1 MQERREKVVEIYQTY
16 SRDPSLIDG
25 HRKDAALQATRFHI
39 FEQFGKLEDF
49 TGVGKND
56 GDVNVVDVGAEIT

>member
-1 MQERREKVVEIYQTY
+1 MQERREKVVEIYPY

-25 HRKDAALQATRFHI
+25 HRKDAVLQATRFHI
-39 FEQFGKLEDF
+39 FEQFRNLEDF

-56 GDVNVVDVGAEIT
+56 GDLNVVDVGAEIT